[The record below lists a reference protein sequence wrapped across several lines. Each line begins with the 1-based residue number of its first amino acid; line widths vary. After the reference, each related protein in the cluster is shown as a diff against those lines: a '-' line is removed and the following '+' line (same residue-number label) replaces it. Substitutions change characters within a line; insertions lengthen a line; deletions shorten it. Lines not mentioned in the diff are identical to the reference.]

1 MKNYK
6 LLIYTIILI
15 LFKTGNVLSSE
26 SIFTVNNIQINKN
39 DYKNK
44 DELINIAFR
53 KGFEKLNNKILLQ
66 SDYEKIKSTN
76 LQSIKNLVSHYQ
88 IMESNLTDTD
98 ETILINI
105 FFKRDKMY
113 NFYTKNNIK
122 YSDVSGKSIEILP
135 ILIFEDEIYIYDNNY
150 FFKNWLKEEK
160 NQNDEKKLIEYILP
174 LESLEIIQQIKINQN
189 NLEMIDLN
197 YLFDQIKE
205 KDSLFIAI
213 DYKKK
218 QTKIFLKGFISS
230 KPIVKNVAFTNTSST
245 KENNYPEILNFLKKQ
260 IVEITK
266 SQNVI
271 DIGRP
276 AFLKMKLLFYKQDDL
291 FKFQKILSKIDLIE
305 KSSIDE
311 FNSQYALIKIK
322 YFGKINII
330 KEKLTQN
337 GLILELKDNEISARI
352 K

>member
-1 MKNYK
+1 MNIYK
-6 LLIYTIILI
+6 TSILIIMI
-15 LFKTGNVLSSE
+15 LFKTGNVLSNE
-26 SIFTVNNIQINKN
+26 SIFTVNNIEINKN
-39 DYKNK
+39 SFKNN
-44 DELINIAFR
+44 DELIDLAFR
-53 KGFEKLNNKILLQ
+53 EGFKKLNNKILL
-66 SDYEKIKSTN
+66 EKDIEILKNIS
-76 LQSIKNLVSHYQ
+76 LKEIKNLVSHYQ
-88 IMESNLTDTD
+88 IEKKSEISNEVVLV
-98 ETILINI
+98 NI

-113 NFYTKNNIK
+113 NFYSKNNIK